1 MSGKS
6 CPVCGVV
13 HDLSQT
19 CPPLLTSPGTQRSRE
34 IIAFQEARFAGKG
47 DHELIH
53 HARDLFDECAV
64 LCNSIDANVGNRE
77 AFNNAYRLSGDAR
90 AALEVVARRLMKRD
104 AV

>member
-13 HDLSQT
+13 NDLSQT

-34 IIAFQEARFAGKG
+34 IIAFQDARFGDKG

-53 HARDLFDECAV
+53 YARDLFDECAV
-64 LCNSIDANVGNRE
+64 ACNALDANVGDRE
-77 AFNNAYRLSGDAR
+77 LFNAAYRLSGDAR
-90 AALEVVARRLMKRD
+90 AALEVVARRLMRRD